1 VICSDPIADMLTRIR
16 NGLLARKKSTV
27 IPYSK
32 IKEGIAQILSRL
44 GFIHGFSVEE
54 VNSFQKEIIVKL
66 KYVNREPAIL
76 GLQRESRPGRRTYV
90 GSKYKNQNRPQHSV
104 FILTTSQG
112 VLSDKAAREKGVGG
126 ELLCAIW

>member
-1 VICSDPIADMLTRIR
+1 MLTRIR
-16 NGLLARKKSTV
+16 NGQLARKKSIA

-44 GFIHGFSVEE
+44 GFIHSVSIEE
-54 VNSFQKEIIVKL
+54 VNSFQKEIIIKL

-76 GLQRESRPGRRTYV
+76 GLQRESRPGRRKYI
-90 GSKYKNQNRPQHSV
+90 GSKYRNPNRAQHSV
-104 FILTTSQG
+104 FILTTSKG
-112 VLSDKAAREKGVGG
+112 VLSDKEAREQGVGG